1 MLAGQCHHRALGV
14 EGAGGACDVVKV
26 GWIRGHIRFHSESRE
41 GSEAEKDQSL
51 EKSEEMETPSQIPE
65 GPAVLPLDINT
76 RSSPNLISG
85 RWASGFES
93 PLGRTWIEAVV
104 HDATVEKEVYSWAVF

>member
-1 MLAGQCHHRALGV
+1 MLVSQCHHRALGV
-14 EGAGGACDVVKV
+14 EAAGGACDVVEV
-26 GWIRGHIRFHSESRE
+26 GWIQGHIRFHGESRK

-51 EKSEEMETPSQIPE
+51 EKSEEMETLSQIPE

-76 RSSPNLISG
+76 RSSPNLIPG

-93 PLGRTWIEAVV
+93 PLGRTWIEAV
-104 HDATVEKEVYSWAVF
+104 DRS